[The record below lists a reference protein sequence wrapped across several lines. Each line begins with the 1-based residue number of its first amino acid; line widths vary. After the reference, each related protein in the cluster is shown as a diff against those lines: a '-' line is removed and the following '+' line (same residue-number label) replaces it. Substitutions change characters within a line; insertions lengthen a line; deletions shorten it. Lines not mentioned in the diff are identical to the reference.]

1 MPGRIGSSIFILLKH
16 EKRCYSFSTDL
27 GCISAGAT
35 KCEAG
40 DRRDSPDGHGGRA
53 RHGPGNCPRSQ
64 SPLPDPCRYGT
75 FACSGRYGQ
84 GSGVGSDFPES
95 IRRRGLP
102 SRRVRLP
109 RVARYARYFPKNA
122 DRNEHG
128 RPAGRGSRQAQAL
141 GNRCERRVCSHAS
154 GYETVY

>member
-1 MPGRIGSSIFILLKH
+1 MADRFGLFILRKH
-16 EKRCYSFSTDL
+16 EKRCYSCYSFSS
-27 GCISAGAT
+27 GHSRISTGPT
-35 KCEAG
+35 KREAG

-53 RHGPGNCPRSQ
+53 RHGPGNGSRAQ
-64 SPLPDPCRYGT
+64 NPLPDPCRYGT

-102 SRRVRLP
+102 GRRVRLP
-109 RVARYARYFPKNA
+109 RIARYDQHFPKNA

-128 RPAGRGSRQAQAL
+128 RPAGRGSRQ
-141 GNRCERRVCSHAS
+141 
-154 GYETVY
+154 T